1 MVKRVV
7 NILMFFIGIILTY
20 IIQIYVLNSLNFFG
34 VRANLILAEIVI
46 VAMLIDKKKSIIFAV
61 VMGIISDLIFQM
73 SLGYD
78 LIMYLIISMVV
89 HRISDKYRKDNKA
102 AIIYMTFVSVG
113 IFEIMELISYMIENK
128 EIVNIFAF
136 LKQTIILCLLSVGI
150 SYVLY
155 RIIDKVHLKN
165 DKVEVRIA
173 RL

>member
-7 NILMFFIGIILTY
+7 NILIFFIGIILTY